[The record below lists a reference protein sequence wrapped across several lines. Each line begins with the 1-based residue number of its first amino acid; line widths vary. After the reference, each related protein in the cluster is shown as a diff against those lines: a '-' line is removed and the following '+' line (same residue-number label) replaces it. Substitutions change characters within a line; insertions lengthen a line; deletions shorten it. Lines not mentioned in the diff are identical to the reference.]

1 MMLNWFWIQFAAICI
16 VGAMSPGPSMALIIR
31 NSIKYGR
38 VSGLL
43 SSIGH
48 AIGIG
53 IYAAISVVGLQ
64 LILINN
70 IFIFNTIQFCGSVF
84 LLILGILFL
93 RNSQEKLSI
102 DNDQKKLNSFFQ
114 GFAISILNPKIL
126 IWFAAIF
133 SQFIDVSSTSMTKFI
148 MVLMASSI
156 DGVWYIIVTIIVT
169 GFGFKQLLVNNT
181 KTIQYISG
189 IILIFISLIILY
201 KTLRPYLF

>member
-1 MMLNWFWIQFAAICI
+1 MVNWFWLQFAAICI

-31 NSIKYGR
+31 NSIRFGR

-53 IYAAISVVGLQ
+53 IYAAISIAGLQ
-64 LILINN
+64 LILISN
-70 IFIFNTIQFCGSVF
+70 IIIFNAIQLCGSIF

-93 RNSQEKLSI
+93 KNSGKSLSI
-102 DNDQKKLNSFFQ
+102 EDDQKSLNSFFQ

-133 SQFIDVSSTSMTKFI
+133 SQFIEVSSTSLTKFM
-148 MVLMASSI
+148 MVFIASSI
-156 DGVWYIIVTIIVT
+156 DGIWYIILTIIVT
-169 GFGFKQLLVNNT
+169 SFGLKKFIENNT
-181 KTIQYISG
+181 KNIQNISG
-189 IILIFISLIILY
+189 LVLILISLFILY
-201 KTLRPYLF
+201 QTLRPYLF

>member
-1 MMLNWFWIQFAAICI
+1 MINWFWLQFAAICI

-31 NSIKYGR
+31 NSIRFGR

-53 IYAAISVVGLQ
+53 IYAAISIAGLQ
-64 LILINN
+64 LILISN
-70 IFIFNTIQFCGSVF
+70 IIIFNAIQLCGSIF

-93 RNSQEKLSI
+93 KNSGESLSI
-102 DNDQKKLNSFFQ
+102 EDDQKSLNSFFQ

-133 SQFIDVSSTSMTKFI
+133 SQFIEVSSTSLTKFM
-148 MVLMASSI
+148 MVFIASSI
-156 DGVWYIIVTIIVT
+156 DGIWYIILTIIVT
-169 GFGFKQLLVNNT
+169 SFGLKKFIENNT
-181 KTIQYISG
+181 KNIQNISG
-189 IILIFISLIILY
+189 LVLILISLIILY
-201 KTLRPYLF
+201 QTLRPYFF

>member
-1 MMLNWFWIQFAAICI
+1 MINWFWVQFASICI

-53 IYAAISVVGLQ
+53 IYASISVVGLQ
-64 LILINN
+64 IILINN
-70 IFIFNTIQFCGSVF
+70 IFVFNTIQFCGSIF

-93 RNSQEKLSI
+93 KNSGERLSLE
-102 DNDQKKLNSFFQ
+102 DDQKNLNSFIQ

-126 IWFAAIF
+126 IWFTAIF
-133 SQFIDVSSTSMTKFI
+133 SQFIEASSTSMTKLT
-148 MVLMASSI
+148 MVFMASSI
-156 DGVWYIIVTIIVT
+156 DGIWYIIVTIVVT
-169 GFGFKQLLVNNT
+169 GFGLKQFLENNT
-181 KTIQYISG
+181 KTIQNISG
-189 IILIFISLIILY
+189 IVLIFISLIIFY
-201 KTLRPYLF
+201 KMLRPYLF

>member
-1 MMLNWFWIQFAAICI
+1 MINWFWLQFAAICI

-31 NSIKYGR
+31 NSIKFGR

-53 IYAAISVVGLQ
+53 IYAAISIAGLQ
-64 LILINN
+64 LILISN
-70 IFIFNTIQFCGSVF
+70 IIIFNAIQFCGSIF

-93 RNSQEKLSI
+93 KNSGESVSI
-102 DNDQKKLNSFFQ
+102 EDEQKSLNSFFQ

-133 SQFIDVSSTSMTKFI
+133 SQFIEVTSTGLTKFI
-148 MVLMASSI
+148 MVFIASFI
-156 DGVWYIIVTIIVT
+156 DGIWYIILTIIVT
-169 GFGFKQLLVNNT
+169 SFGLKKFLENNT
-181 KTIQYISG
+181 KTIQNISG
-189 IILIFISLIILY
+189 MVLILISLIILY
-201 KTLRPYLF
+201 QTLRPYLF

>member
-1 MMLNWFWIQFAAICI
+1 MVNWFWLQFAAICI

-31 NSIKYGR
+31 NSIRFGR

-53 IYAAISVVGLQ
+53 IYAAISIAGLQ
-64 LILINN
+64 LILISN
-70 IFIFNTIQFCGSVF
+70 IIIFNAIQLCGSIF

-93 RNSQEKLSI
+93 KNSGEILSI
-102 DNDQKKLNSFFQ
+102 EDDQKSLNSFFQ

-133 SQFIDVSSTSMTKFI
+133 SQFIEVSSTSLTKFM
-148 MVLMASSI
+148 MVFIASSI
-156 DGVWYIIVTIIVT
+156 DGIWYIILTIIVT
-169 GFGFKQLLVNNT
+169 SFGLKKFIENNT
-181 KTIQYISG
+181 KNIQNISG
-189 IILIFISLIILY
+189 LVLILISLIILY
-201 KTLRPYLF
+201 QTLRPYLF